1 MTSKILNLRRLM
13 RVEGDSEEV
22 LEFSSGVNV
31 IVGVPNTG
39 KSSWL
44 RTLDYLFGDP
54 GTIEDALGD
63 ELANKYARAQAELA
77 IDGKPMVIERRWKE
91 KGAKGKVFVDGTA
104 MPAGDFSA
112 FFLDALNIPV
122 VYIPKGNPY
131 SQNTWP
137 ELSWRTL
144 LRHIYRHEGSWS
156 ELALKQPDADQFAV
170 FSQFIGSAPAIFSL
184 AYAKLVDSQKREARL
199 AAQKENFEATLNDV
213 ARELVYVQEA
223 TAGFTRDS
231 LASATAQLQADI
243 AAQEAQREAAVQEL
257 RRAAESRASAEN
269 EQKATEFEKLGRELD
284 AARARRSELQ
294 VAIDKG
300 HERVVELSAHLKST
314 REELGKLE
322 RARAAGAVL
331 GPLHVTHCPV
341 CDRSINRKAAAPG
354 TCYLCHQPQEPRAE
368 ESAATTARLDF
379 EMQQLKEEA
388 TELQELLSKTQA
400 DLDLER
406 RKIRDVEDNISRLES
421 MLQPVRTAAAWILPP
436 ELGLTAHETGRLQ
449 ERLRQFQ
456 RIESALLRRETLAQ
470 QLDDLRKEIA
480 QLESQVVEK
489 EAEPDF
495 TSLGDQVADAM
506 TDYLNA
512 LDAEDRSIWE
522 ARRVS
527 VNVSKNSVQFL
538 VDGRPWSRKLGANL
552 RAYFF
557 LAYHYAWLKLCR
569 TEPFTY
575 PGFALLDF
583 PANLSD
589 FAISDQEN
597 YLLTPFV
604 KLLSKPEL
612 RGAQL
617 IASGRAFADL
627 AGAHHINLTT
637 KWH

>member
-1 MTSKILNLRRLM
+1 MTSKILSVRRLM
-13 RVEGDSEEV
+13 RVEGDTEEV

-31 IVGVPNTG
+31 IVGEPNTG
-39 KSSWL
+39 KTSWL
-44 RTLDYLFGDP
+44 RMLDYLFGDT
-54 GTIEDALGD
+54 GTIEDAVGED
-63 ELANKYARAQAELA
+63 LANKYVRAQVELA
-77 IDGKPMVIERRWKE
+77 IDGKPMVLERRWKE
-91 KGAKGKVFVDGTA
+91 KGAKGKVFVDGSA
-104 MPAGDFSA
+104 MPAADFSA
-112 FFLDALNIPV
+112 FFLAALNIPV

-156 ELALKQPDADQFAV
+156 DLALKQPEADQFAV

-184 AYAKLVDSQKREARL
+184 DYAKLVDAQKREARL
-199 AAQKENFEATLNDV
+199 AAQKENFAATLDDV

-223 TAGFTRDS
+223 SAGFTRDS
-231 LASATAQLQADI
+231 LASAMTQLQADI
-243 AAQEAQREAAVQEL
+243 AAQEAQRETAMQEL

-269 EQKATEFEKLGRELD
+269 EPRASEFEKLGLELD
-284 AARARRSELQ
+284 AARVRRSELQ
-294 VAIDKG
+294 VAVDKG
-300 HERVVELSAHLKST
+300 LERVAELSAHLKST
-314 REELGKLE
+314 KEELGKLE
-322 RARAAGAVL
+322 RARAAGAIL

-341 CDRSINRKAAAPG
+341 CDRPISRKAAAPG
-354 TCYLCHQPQEPRAE
+354 TCYLCHQPQEPRSE
-368 ESAATTARLDF
+368 EAAATTARLDF
-379 EMQQLKEEA
+379 EMQQLKEEVG
-388 TELQELLSKTQA
+388 ELQELLSKTQG
-400 DLDLER
+400 DLDLDR
-406 RKIRDVEDNISRLES
+406 RKLRDVEDSTSRLES

-436 ELGLTAHETGRLQ
+436 ALGLTAHETGRLQ
-449 ERLRQFQ
+449 ERLRQLQ
-456 RIESALLRRETLAQ
+456 RIESALSRREALAQ
-470 QLDDLRKEIA
+470 HLDDLRKEIGH
-480 QLESQVVEK
+480 LESQVVEK
-489 EAEPDF
+489 EAAPDF
-495 TSLGDQVADAM
+495 TTLGDQVADGM

-512 LDAEDRSIWE
+512 LDAEGRNIWE

-527 VNVSKNSVQFL
+527 INVSKNAVQFL

-557 LAYHYAWLKLCR
+557 LAYHYAWLKLSR

-627 AGAHHINLTT
+627 PGAHHVSLNK
-637 KWH
+637 KWR